1 MSIVWHVFPV
11 FLCTQSE
18 CGKIR
23 RRKTTNTDTFHG
35 MTVSKW
41 KQLIAEENE
50 GTPKGNLN
58 RSLNENQRSLVQK
71 VIYCYTKSSKNN
83 IDNFENHNYKLLL
96 NIKNLNCSFVSNNC
110 PSLINFRNLFR
121 PWQFYP
127 KPTSGGA
134 TLLPLC

>member
-1 MSIVWHVFPV
+1 MLFTATPGILSSSENINSMARVSRISLYSIRMR
-11 FLCTQSE
+11 E
-18 CGKIR
+18 
-23 RRKTTNTDTFHG
+23 NTDTFHG

-96 NIKNLNCSFVSNNC
+96 NIKNLNYSFVSNNC

-127 KPTSGGA
+127 KPTS
-134 TLLPLC
+134 